1 MSYLRIS
8 GYLGLIFLGV
18 FWLTTGAKNIH
29 DEQYFFGTIIIL
41 ICYLNFLPKKD
52 IFNEDSL
59 IRLWIESKKV
69 ELRKKIRGEP

>member
-1 MSYLRIS
+1 MSYLRIA

-18 FWLTTGAKNIH
+18 FWLTTGYERIH

-41 ICYLNFLPKKD
+41 ICYLNFLPRKD
-52 IFNEDSL
+52 ILDKDSL

-69 ELRKKIRGEP
+69 ELRKKIKGES